1 MNLDGPRT
9 CSASSGELWRRDDRL
24 CIVIDAHVDTIQH
37 AVDLGHD
44 LVHADDDGFMDL
56 ERMKAGNLTAAFFA
70 VCVTN
75 ARRTLLVS
83 KWSACFHPNPVVP
96 GRQNRSARKRTVC
109 GSALGQKR
117 WSANWRDHRQ
127 GCAGRA
133 ERRAA
138 SGSSLKHGERP
149 EWAYFIARS
158 NIVAPP
164 RRTADIEAR
173 PSVTLRAN
181 RTRVYRDKDFA

>member
-1 MNLDGPRT
+1 M
-9 CSASSGELWRRDDRL
+9 
-24 CIVIDAHVDTIQH
+24 CIVIDTHVDTIQH

-83 KWSACFHPNPVVP
+83 KWSACFRPNPVVP

-109 GSALGQKR
+109 GPALGQKR
-117 WSANWRDHRQ
+117 WSANWRDHR
-127 GCAGRA
+127 
-133 ERRAA
+133 
-138 SGSSLKHGERP
+138 
-149 EWAYFIARS
+149 
-158 NIVAPP
+158 
-164 RRTADIEAR
+164 
-173 PSVTLRAN
+173 
-181 RTRVYRDKDFA
+181 